1 MQDLYEE
8 NFKIRLKGTKDCMN
22 KWKGIACSWI
32 EKWNIIKMLILLEF
46 TYKFNMILS
55 NTAIFFWQ
63 NSQADTFIVKCKG
76 PKIVNIILK
85 KNKSSAYTTKY

>member
-8 NFKIRLKGTKDCMN
+8 NFKILLKATKDCMN

-46 TYKFNMILS
+46 TYKFNMIL
-55 NTAIFFWQ
+55 IKIPDLFFPQ
-63 NSQADTFIVKCKG
+63 TRQVDCIIHM
-76 PKIVNIILK
+76 KINKNIQEISEK
-85 KNKSSAYTTKY
+85 ENQ

>member
-1 MQDLYEE
+1 MPDLYEE

-46 TYKFNMILS
+46 TYKFNMILIKS
-55 NTAIFFWQ
+55 TDLFFP
-63 NSQADTFIVKCKG
+63 N
-76 PKIVNIILK
+76 
-85 KNKSSAYTTKY
+85 